1 MTRLVVDASIWL
13 PAFIAPDESPPARL
27 FDALMEFEFEAVVCP
42 TLLDEIRRGLARP
55 YFRDRLPEADADRL
69 LRALT
74 RASVQLRD
82 PRSPPTI
89 LRDPTD
95 DYLVALA
102 TAARAR
108 AIVTGDKDLLD
119 HAGLHPPALT
129 ARAACEML
137 GLL

>member
-1 MTRLVVDASIWL
+1 
-13 PAFIAPDESPPARL
+13 
-27 FDALMEFEFEAVVCP
+27 MERAFEAVVCP
-42 TLLDEIRRGLARP
+42 TLIGEVRHGLARP
-55 YFRDRLPEADADRL
+55 YFRDRLPERDADRL

-74 RASVQLRD
+74 RASAQLRN
-82 PRSPPTI
+82 PRFPPAI
-89 LRDPTD
+89 LRDPND

-102 TAARAR
+102 TMARAR

-129 ARAACEML
+129 ARAACELL